1 MSLGDIMKNIKKK
14 EMIFYLLTFLVIMIG
29 DQLSKL
35 LVSSAMILGQS
46 QTIIENFFYYTYS
59 HNQGGAWGILSG
71 HVALFILIGIAAFAA
86 MIYYFMKT
94 SQDQKLM
101 RYGIVL
107 LFSGALGNFIDRVV
121 LGYVRDFINFIILG
135 YDFPVFNIADIA
147 IVLGVCLIIVE
158 IIFEEHIYGNKKVKS
173 E

>member
-1 MSLGDIMKNIKKK
+1 
-14 EMIFYLLTFLVIMIG
+14 
-29 DQLSKL
+29 
-35 LVSSAMILGQS
+35 
-46 QTIIENFFYYTYS
+46 
-59 HNQGGAWGILSG
+59 
-71 HVALFILIGIAAFAA
+71 
-86 MIYYFMKT
+86 
-94 SQDQKLM
+94 M

-107 LFSGALGNFIDRVV
+107 LFSGALGNFIDRVA